1 MATSALGQNIN
12 TAAGLAQ
19 LATALFGG
27 GDTTVK
33 KSGGTTTSSS
43 TKQTNIS
50 QSGLTALIQAM
61 MEDPSTGLAKV
72 ASGAKAPGMYNSTT
86 QQLMVNDLIS
96 RASNAAAL
104 ASAPTTTT
112 ATQTETPTTTTQ
124 KSSGMLGS
132 GGSNMLLPLLG
143 AGMLMKK
150 DASGKSMFDTL
161 SSSLGGFFG
170 GDSEASGD
178 FVLGGASALSGSI
191 TGMASDILSPV
202 NESAFQL
209 GDLDG
214 LISSTIGEGID
225 YGSIG
230 SGIDDVASGV
240 GSFIE
245 ETYDDVVEWIGGW
258 F

>member
-50 QSGLTALIQAM
+50 QEGLTALIQAM

-72 ASGAKAPGMYNSTT
+72 ASGARVPGMYNSTT

-112 ATQTETPTTTTQ
+112 Q
-124 KSSGMLGS
+124 KSSGMLGA

-191 TGMASDILSPV
+191 TGMASDVLSPV